1 MGRRSWIALLLSV
14 PLLVLGLP
22 APPAAA
28 ATQSDPISY
37 AYDDAGRLRAVIDPS
52 AGAGVYSY
60 DAVGNL
66 LSIDRRTATTTSII
80 EFDPDSGP
88 VGSSVTIYGTGFGST
103 ASQNSVSFNGVAA
116 TITSVSTTTLV
127 ATVPSGAT
135 TGPISVTSPA
145 GSATSSGSFVLT
157 NPPSAPTISGFT
169 PAIGASGTSVTID
182 GSNFDPATRNDIVT
196 FNGLR
201 AKVTG
206 ATPTSVSATVPS
218 YATSGRIRVATPGG
232 EATSSGDFFVPP
244 PSYTASNVGFT
255 GRIAVSETKTMT
267 ISTSGTIGMFV
278 FDGTP
283 GNRIGLRTSGA
294 SGFGCCQTLKI
305 YNPDGS
311 TLVDSWDWPN
321 RFVDTATLTQAG
333 TYTIVFFPG
342 SQTGSLNFTLYEFTD
357 ITGSITPGTPRQ
369 LNFTTPGQKAYLTF
383 DGTAGQKAS
392 VNFANGTFPYVLG
405 SYAFHAKILR
415 PDGNTL
421 KAQDFTGGGGGFV
434 DAVTLPDTGSY
445 TLVVDPDRELTG
457 NITATLYDVVD
468 ITGSITPGTPRT
480 LNFTTPGQNAYLTFT
495 TTQTDQKASVNFTN
509 GTFPYVLGSYAFH
522 AKILKPDGST
532 LKAQDFTGG
541 GGGFVD
547 AVTLHD
553 PLTYTLVVDPDREL
567 TGNIT
572 ATLYDVVDITG
583 SITPGT
589 PRTLNFTT
597 PGQNASLTFDATQN
611 GQQASVNFS
620 NGTFPYVLG
629 SYAFHARILN
639 PDGSTL
645 ISQDY
650 TSGSSGSI
658 PATTLP
664 AIGTYTLVV
673 DPDRELTGSI
683 TATLTLTG
691 GSGGAVAV
699 LSGSSSSGS
708 ADGEGQSLIGQ
719 TGDGGGEQTAATAP
733 TPSSSP
739 EPPSSAPSWVARF
752 QPPGP
757 EEWIPTDTNLTGYWQ
772 TGRPPSPLTQ
782 LAPLPVSSDIT
793 SVAGQVLTLNGEPLE
808 GVTLELD
815 KQSATTDETGR
826 FVLSDVPSGHQ
837 VLEIDG
843 TTANRAGK
851 TYGTFEYGVDLDKEQ
866 QNDLPFT
873 IWMPL
878 IDTAHEQSFDSPT
891 AKQVVLTTPKI
902 PGLEVVIPAGSRV
915 EDEDGE
921 PVTKLGITPVPIDRS
936 PFPLP
941 KFFETPVYF
950 TVQPGGAYVFP
961 DGARIIY
968 PNYTHQPPGARG
980 DFWNYDPEDKGWY
993 VYGQGTVSADGTQVI
1008 PDPGVKVYEF
1018 SGAMFDSGTPPDD
1031 GPQCSFWATLF
1042 SGCHGGDPVDPQSG
1056 LFTSETTD
1064 LYLPG
1069 PLPISLTRVYRQA
1082 DPNARGFGR
1091 ATNFTYGMFMYSA
1104 HQYSEADM
1112 IMPDGARVHYVRTS
1126 SGTGWTDAVF
1136 ESTSTPGPFYKST
1149 IVWNGNGWDVKL
1161 KDGTVYVFGENAPL
1175 QAIRDRFGNQITL
1188 TRTNGQSGNIT
1199 QISATGGRWIKLT
1212 YDTSNRIIQAEDNA
1226 GRIVGYHYDANGRLD
1241 RVTDANG
1248 GVTRYGW
1255 GSCAGTPVP
1264 ATCNQITTIIDPRDK
1279 LVLTNEYD
1287 TNQRVKTQTLADGTS
1302 KYTFAYTLTNGSV
1315 TKTDITD
1322 PNGFV
1327 RSVSFNAD
1335 GWTSTETF
1343 AKGKTYAQTFTYN
1356 RQAGTGLLDNVID
1369 PLGRK
1374 TSYIYDPKGNVK
1386 SVTRL
1391 AGTSG
1396 AVTTSFT
1403 YDPAFNQLAS
1413 VTDPLN
1419 HSVNYFYNAKG
1430 NLTSVEDALHRT
1442 STFTYNSAGQLRTAK
1457 DALDHVWTYG
1467 YTAGDLTSVT
1477 DPLGRTT
1484 RRFVDSAGR
1493 AVTVI
1498 DPLGHVVRRD
1508 YDDRNQ
1514 LTKVTDPL
1522 GGTTLFGHDPAGNL
1536 KTVTDA
1542 RQNVTTYGYD
1552 DMNRITSRQ
1561 DGLLKTEIF
1570 YYDRNSNLIKFT
1582 DRKGQVTTYQYD
1594 GLDRRTFVGFGTVAG
1609 PKGSTYSSSITYTYD
1624 AGNRLKKIVD
1634 TRGGTITR
1642 DYDDLDRLKTETAP
1656 NAPRGGIVYTYDNAD
1671 RRTTMQVGSL
1681 SPVVYGYNNAN
1692 QLTSITQGTSSVGF
1706 DYDAVGRPKTLTL
1719 PDGIVQ
1725 TYGYDDA
1732 NDVTSISYTKGA
1744 TTLGDLAYGYD
1755 ADGRRTA
1762 VWGSYGRT
1770 SLPAPTTAAASYN
1783 ANNQL
1788 TSWNGT
1794 TISYDL
1800 NGNLTGYGSQSF
1812 TWNDRNQLSATSAGN
1827 ASFTYDGLG
1836 RRLSKTVGGSTTKFL
1851 YDGANVVQEQN
1862 SSNTGTANLLT
1873 GLGIDH
1879 TFSRSVVGGAT
1890 SSLLTDVLGSTIA
1903 LADVNGAVQTSY
1915 TYDPF
1920 GVATTSGATNTN
1932 SYQFAGRESD
1942 GPTGMDYMRAR
1953 YYAPG
1958 FGRFISEDPLGFPGG
1973 PDPNVYGYVSDQP
1986 TTVTDPFGL
1995 DPGNGCG
2002 FLGSSC
2008 VLHFLEDHWFE
2019 IALFV
2024 VVTVLTDGLGDG
2036 FLFGGEFAEDAVLEI
2051 GAEEAD
2057 LGESIFYHYTD
2068 EAGRAGI
2075 EAAGEINPGA
2085 TTGRVFV
2092 SSTEYSDAAT
2102 AQAELALP
2110 RSPTGYFEI
2119 PESRLPGLTEPST
2132 VDPNVGQPGGGL
2144 ECWVTCSVDVSGLK
2158 FVPFP

>member
-1 MGRRSWIALLLSV
+1 MGRRSWVALLLSV

-22 APPAAA
+22 PPTAQA
-28 ATQSDPISY
+28 ATQSDPIAY

-52 AGAGVYSY
+52 AGAAVYSY

-66 LSIDRRTATTTSII
+66 LSVDRRSATTTSII

-103 ASQNSVSFNGVAA
+103 ASENSVSFNGVAA
-116 TITSVSTTTLV
+116 TITSASTTTLV

-145 GSATSSGSFVLT
+145 GSATSAGSFVVT
-157 NPPSAPTISGFT
+157 NPPSAPTISDFT
-169 PAIGASGTSVTID
+169 PTIGTSGTSVTIN
-182 GSNFDPATRNDIVT
+182 GSNFDPATMNDIVT

-206 ATPTSVSATVPS
+206 ATPTMISATVPS

-232 EATSSGDFFVPP
+232 EAISSGDFFVPP
-244 PSYTASNVGFT
+244 PGYTTNDVGFT
-255 GRIAVSETKTMT
+255 GRIAVGETKTMT

-321 RFVDTATLTQAG
+321 RFVDTPTLTQAG
-333 TYTIVFFPG
+333 TYTIAFLPG
-342 SQTGSLNFTLYEFTD
+342 SQTGSLNFTLYEFVD
-357 ITGSITPGTPRQ
+357 ITGPITPGTPRT
-369 LNFTTPGQKAYLTF
+369 LNFTTPGQRAYLTF
-383 DGTAGQKAS
+383 DASAGQKAS
-392 VNFANGTFPYVLG
+392 VNFTNGTFTYSLG
-405 SYAFHAKILR
+405 SYAFHSKILK
-415 PDGNTL
+415 PDGTTL
-421 KAQDFTGGGGGFV
+421 NAQDYISGSEGFV
-434 DAVTLPDTGSY
+434 DALTLPVTGTY
-445 TLVVDPDRELTG
+445 TLVVDPDRYLTG
-457 NITATLYDVVD
+457 NITATLYNVVD
-468 ITGSITPGTPRT
+468 ITGPITPGTPRT
-480 LNFTTPGQNAYLTFT
+480 LNFTTPGQNAYLTFDA
-495 TTQTDQKASVNFTN
+495 TQGQRISVNFTN
-509 GTFPYVLGSYAFH
+509 GTFPYSLGNYAFH
-522 AKILKPDGST
+522 SKILKPPPDGST
-532 LKAQDFTGG
+532 LNAKDYISGSE
-541 GGGFVD
+541 GFVD
-547 AVTLHD
+547 ALTLPVTG
-553 PLTYTLVVDPDREL
+553 TYTLVVDPDRYL

-572 ATLYDVVDITG
+572 ATLYNVVDITG
-583 SITPGT
+583 PITPGT

-597 PGQNASLTFDATQN
+597 PGQNAYLTFDATA
-611 GQQASVNFS
+611 GQQASVNFT
-620 NGTFPYVLG
+620 NGTFPYSLG
-629 SYAFHARILN
+629 NYAFHAKILN
-639 PDGSTL
+639 PPPDGSTL

-664 AIGTYTLVV
+664 VTGTYTLVV
-673 DPDRELTGSI
+673 DPDRFLTGNI

-691 GSGGAVAV
+691 GSGGAAAV
-699 LSGSSSSGS
+699 PSGSASSES
-708 ADGEGQSLIGQ
+708 ADGERQSPIAPSV
-719 TGDGGGEQTAATAP
+719 DGGDQPTRSAAPA
-733 TPSSSP
+733 PSSSP
-739 EPPSSAPSWVARF
+739 VPPAPPVTSLVDRYR
-752 QPPGP
+752 PPGP
-757 EEWIPTDTNLTGYWQ
+757 EEWVPSRTNLTGYWQ
-772 TGRPPSPLTQ
+772 TERPPSPLTE
-782 LAPLPVSSDIT
+782 LAPLPVSSDST
-793 SVAGQVLTLNGEPLE
+793 SLAGQVLTLNGEPLE
-808 GVTLELD
+808 GVTLELGE
-815 KQSATTDETGR
+815 QSGTTDETGR
-826 FVLSDVPSGHQ
+826 FALSDVPSGHQ

-843 TTANRAGK
+843 TTANRPGK
-851 TYGTFEYGVDLDKEQ
+851 TYGTFEYGVDLDKGQ
-866 QNDLPFT
+866 QNLLPFT

-878 IDTAHEQSFDSPT
+878 IDSAHELSFDSPT

-921 PVTKLGITPVPIDRS
+921 PVTKLGITPVPIDRP

-941 KFFETPVYF
+941 KFFEPPVYF

-1018 SGAMFDSGTPPDD
+1018 SGAMFDSGTPADD

-1069 PLPISLTRVYRQA
+1069 PLPISLTRVYRQN
-1082 DPNARGFGR
+1082 DTNARGFGL
-1091 ATNFTYGMFMYSA
+1091 ATNFTYGMFMWSNSS
-1104 HQYSEADM
+1104 QYQFADL
-1112 IMPDGARVHYVRTS
+1112 IMPDGARVHYVRIS

-1149 IVWNGNGWDVKL
+1149 IVWNGHGWDLTL

-1175 QAIRDRFGNQITL
+1175 QAIRDRNGNQITL
-1188 TRTNGQSGNIT
+1188 TRTNGQRGNIT
-1199 QISATGGRWIKLT
+1199 QISATGGRWINLT

-1226 GRIVGYHYDANGRLD
+1226 GRIVGYHYDGNGRLD

-1255 GSCAGTPVP
+1255 GSCAVP
-1264 ATCNQITTIIDPRDK
+1264 ATCNQMVTITDPRDK
-1279 LVLTNEYD
+1279 LVLKNDYD
-1287 TNQRVKTQTLADGTS
+1287 ANQRVQTQTLADGTS

-1335 GWTSTETF
+1335 GWISTETF
-1343 AKGKTYAQTFTYN
+1343 AKGKNYSQTFTYN

-1374 TSYIYDPKGNVK
+1374 TSYTYDPKGNVK
-1386 SVTRL
+1386 SITRL

-1396 AVTTSFT
+1396 ALTTQFS

-1419 HSVNYFYNAKG
+1419 HSVNYFYNARG

-1442 STFTYNSAGQLRTAK
+1442 SYFTYNTAGQLRTAK
-1457 DALDHVWTYG
+1457 DALDHIWTYG
-1467 YTAGDLTSVT
+1467 YTSGDLTSVT

-1484 RRFVDSAGR
+1484 SLFVDAAGR
-1493 AVTVI
+1493 IVTET

-1508 YDDRNQ
+1508 YDGRNQ
-1514 LTKVTDPL
+1514 LMKVTDPL
-1522 GGTTLFGHDPAGNL
+1522 GGTTHFGYDPAGNL

-1561 DGLLKTEIF
+1561 DGLLKTETF
-1570 YYDRNSNLIKFT
+1570 GYDRNSNLIKFT

-1594 GLDRRTFVGFGTVAG
+1594 GLNRRTFVGFGTVAG
-1609 PKGSTYSSSITYTYD
+1609 AKGGSTYSSSITYTYD
-1624 AGNRLKKIVD
+1624 PGNRLTKIVD

-1642 DYDDLDRLKTETAP
+1642 TYDDLDRLTNETAP

-1671 RRTTMQVGSL
+1671 RRATMKVGSL
-1681 SPVVYGYNNAN
+1681 AAVVYGYNNAN

-1706 DYDAVGRPKTLTL
+1706 DYDAAGRPKIVTL

-1732 NDVTSISYTKGA
+1732 NEVTSISYAKGA

-1755 ADGRRTA
+1755 AAGRRTA

-1770 SLPAPTTAAASYN
+1770 GLPAATTAPASFN

-1794 TISYDL
+1794 TLSYDL
-1800 NGNLTGYGSQSF
+1800 NGNLTGYGSQTF
-1812 TWNDRNQLSATSAGN
+1812 TWNDRNQLSSTSGGA
-1827 ASFTYDGLG
+1827 ASFAYDGLG
-1836 RRLSKTVGGSTTKFL
+1836 RRLSKTAGGTTTKFL
-1851 YDGANVVQEQN
+1851 YDGPNGVQEQN
-1862 SSNTGTANLLT
+1862 SSNTATANMLT
-1873 GLGIDH
+1873 GLGIDQ
-1879 TFSRSVVGGAT
+1879 TFSRQVVGGAT
-1890 SSLLTDVLGSTIA
+1890 SSLLTDALGSTIGLGDA
-1903 LADVNGAVQTSY
+1903 NGAIQTSY
-1915 TYDPF
+1915 TYEPF
-1920 GVATTSGATNTN
+1920 GGVTSSGATNTN
-1932 SYQFAGRESD
+1932 SYQFTGREND
-1942 GPTGMDYMRAR
+1942 GSTGLYFYRAR
-1953 YYAPG
+1953 YYNPT
-1958 FGRFISEDPLGFPGG
+1958 FGRFISEDPLAFPGG
-1973 PDPNVYGYVSDQP
+1973 PDPNLYSYVGNDPVSLS
-1986 TTVTDPFGL
+1986 DPFGL

-2002 FLGSSC
+2002 FLWFGCIASAFSALSKLAWDVTGYGLALIAVVRGASVRPCGNEDVWAIC
-2008 VLHFLEDHWFE
+2008 VEGTNVKAPW
-2019 IALFV
+2019 A
-2024 VVTVLTDGLGDG
+2024 
-2036 FLFGGEFAEDAVLEI
+2036 
-2051 GAEEAD
+2051 
-2057 LGESIFYHYTD
+2057 
-2068 EAGRAGI
+2068 
-2075 EAAGEINPGA
+2075 GA
-2085 TTGRVFV
+2085 TTIGHTIL
-2092 SSTEYSDAAT
+2092 SGNPLDACDVEHELVHVGEHEASGFFPQ
-2102 AQAELALP
+2102 AYLWESAFGGWRRDNKYERPAYEVEDACRAELQ
-2110 RSPTGYFEI
+2110 S
-2119 PESRLPGLTEPST
+2119 
-2132 VDPNVGQPGGGL
+2132 
-2144 ECWVTCSVDVSGLK
+2144 
-2158 FVPFP
+2158 

>member
-1 MGRRSWIALLLSV
+1 MGRRSWVALLLSV

-22 APPAAA
+22 APSVSA
-28 ATQSDPISY
+28 ATQSDPIAY
-37 AYDDAGRLRAVIDPS
+37 AYDDAGRLRAVMDPS
-52 AGAGVYSY
+52 AGAAVYSY

-66 LSIDRRTATTTSII
+66 LSIDRRSATTTSII
-80 EFDPDSGP
+80 EFDPDGGP
-88 VGSSVTIYGTGFGST
+88 VGSSVTIYGTGFSST
-103 ASQNSVSFNGVAA
+103 ASQNSVSFNGATA
-116 TITSVSTTTLV
+116 TITSASTTTLV

-145 GSATSSGSFVLT
+145 GSATSAGSFVVT

-169 PAIGASGTSVTID
+169 PMIGTSGTSVTIN

-206 ATPTSVSATVPS
+206 ATATTISATVPS

-232 EATSSGDFFVPP
+232 EAVSSGDFFIP
-244 PSYTASNVGFT
+244 PSGYTASNVGFT
-255 GRIAVSETKTMT
+255 GRIAVGETKTMT

-294 SGFGCCQTLKI
+294 SGFGCCQTLRI

-321 RFVDTATLTQAG
+321 RFVDTPTLTQAG
-333 TYTIVFFPG
+333 TYTIAFFPG
-342 SQTGSLNFTLYEFTD
+342 SQTGSLNFTLYEFVD
-357 ITGSITPGTPRQ
+357 ITGSITPGTPRT
-369 LNFTTPGQKAYLTF
+369 LDFTTPGQRAYLTF
-383 DGTAGQKAS
+383 DATAGQRAS
-392 VNFANGTFPYVLG
+392 VNFTNGTFPYALG

-421 KAQDFTGGGGGFV
+421 TAQDFTGGGGGFV
-434 DAVTLPDTGSY
+434 DAVTLPDTGTY

-457 NITATLYDVVD
+457 NLTATLYNVVD

-480 LNFTTPGQNAYLTFT
+480 LNFNTPGQNAYLTFN

-509 GTFPYVLGSYAFH
+509 GTFPYALGKYAFH
-522 AKILKPDGST
+522 AKILKPDGYT

-541 GGGFVD
+541 DGGFVD

-553 PLTYTLVVDPDREL
+553 PGTYTLVVDPDRELTGNMTATLYDVVDITGPITSGTPRTLNFTTPGQNAFLTFDATAGQQASVNFTNGTFPDDLGGYEFHARILKPPPDGSTLISRDYTSGSSGSIPATTLPVTGTYTLVVDPDREL

-572 ATLYDVVDITG
+572 AT
-583 SITPGT
+583 
-589 PRTLNFTT
+589 F
-597 PGQNASLTFDATQN
+597 
-611 GQQASVNFS
+611 
-620 NGTFPYVLG
+620 
-629 SYAFHARILN
+629 
-639 PDGSTL
+639 
-645 ISQDY
+645 
-650 TSGSSGSI
+650 
-658 PATTLP
+658 
-664 AIGTYTLVV
+664 
-673 DPDRELTGSI
+673 
-683 TATLTLTG
+683 TLTG
-691 GSGGAVAV
+691 GSGAAA
-699 LSGSSSSGS
+699 LPSGSSSSGS
-708 ADGEGQSLIGQ
+708 ADGEGQSR
-719 TGDGGGEQTAATAP
+719 TGPSADGGDEQTASAAP
-733 TPSSSP
+733 APSSSP
-739 EPPSSAPSWVARF
+739 EAPASAEASLVDRF

-757 EEWIPTDTNLTGYWQ
+757 EEWVPTRTNLTGYWR
-772 TGRPPSPLTQ
+772 TDRPPSPLTE
-782 LAPLPVSSDIT
+782 LAPLPVSYDNT
-793 SVAGQVLTLNGEPLE
+793 SLAGQVLTLNGAPLE

-815 KQSATTDETGR
+815 EQSATTDETGR
-826 FVLSDVPSGHQ
+826 FVLSEVPSGHQ

-843 TTANRAGK
+843 TTANRPGK
-851 TYGTFEYGVDLDKEQ
+851 TYGTFEYGVDLDKGQ
-866 QNDLPFT
+866 QNILPFT

-878 IDTAHEQSFDSPT
+878 IDTAHAQRIDSPT
-891 AKQVVLTTPKI
+891 ATQVVLTTPKI
-902 PGLEVVIPAGSRV
+902 PGLEIIIPAGSRI

-921 PVTKLGITPVPIDRS
+921 PVTSLGITPVPIDRP
-936 PFPLP
+936 PFALP

-961 DGARIIY
+961 EGARIIY

-1082 DPNARGFGR
+1082 DTNARGFGR

-1104 HQYSEADM
+1104 NQYQEADL

-1149 IVWNGNGWDVKL
+1149 IVWNGHGWDL
-1161 KDGTVYVFGENAPL
+1161 TTKDGTVYVFGENAPL
-1175 QAIRDRFGNQITL
+1175 QAIRDRYGNKITL

-1199 QISATGGRWIKLT
+1199 QISATGGRWVKLT

-1248 GVTRYGW
+1248 GITRYGW
-1255 GSCAGTPVP
+1255 GSCPDP
-1264 ATCNQITTIIDPRDK
+1264 ATCNQMVSITDPKDK
-1279 LVLTNEYD
+1279 VVLTNEYD
-1287 TNQRVKTQTLADGTS
+1287 TNRVKTQTLADGTS
-1302 KYTFAYTLTNGSV
+1302 KYAFAYTLTSGLV

-1335 GWTSTETF
+1335 GWISAETF

-1374 TSYIYDPKGNVK
+1374 TSFTYDPKGNVK

-1396 AVTTSFT
+1396 ALTTQFS
-1403 YDPAFNQLAS
+1403 YDPAFNQVAS

-1419 HSVNYFYNAKG
+1419 HSVKYFYDARG

-1442 STFTYNSAGQLRTAK
+1442 SYFTYNSAGQLRTAK

-1467 YTAGDLTSVT
+1467 YTAGDLTSIR

-1484 RRFVDSAGR
+1484 SLFVDSAGR
-1493 AVTVI
+1493 VVTET
-1498 DPLGHVVRRD
+1498 DPMGHVVRRD

-1522 GGTTLFGHDPAGNL
+1522 GGTTLFGYDPAGNL
-1536 KTVTDA
+1536 QTVTDA

-1552 DMNRITSRQ
+1552 DMNRITSRK
-1561 DGLLKTEIF
+1561 DALLKTELF
-1570 YYDRNSNLIKFT
+1570 GYDRNSNVIKFT

-1594 GLDRRTFVGFGTVAG
+1594 GLNRRTFVGFGTVAG

-1624 AGNRLKKIVD
+1624 GGNRLKKIVD

-1671 RRTTMQVGSL
+1671 RRATTQVGNL
-1681 SPVVYGYNNAN
+1681 AAVVYGYNNAN

-1706 DYDAVGRPKTLTL
+1706 TYDAAGRPKTLTL

-1732 NDVTSISYTKGA
+1732 SEVTSISYTKGA

-1755 ADGRRTA
+1755 IAGRRTA
-1762 VWGSYGRT
+1762 VWGSFGRT
-1770 SLPAPTTAAASYN
+1770 GLPAATTATASYN

-1794 TISYDL
+1794 TPSYDP
-1800 NGNLTGYGSQSF
+1800 NGNLTSFGSQTL
-1812 TWNDRNQLSATSAGN
+1812 TWNDRNQLSATSAGS
-1827 ASFTYDGLG
+1827 ASFSYDGLG
-1836 RRLSKTVGGSTTKFL
+1836 RRLSKTVGGATTKFL
-1851 YDGANVVQEQN
+1851 YDGANIVQEQN
-1862 SSNTGTANLLT
+1862 SSNIATANLLT
-1873 GLGIDH
+1873 GLGIDQS
-1879 TFSRSVVGGAT
+1879 FSRTDSAGER
-1890 SSLLTDVLGSTIA
+1890 SFLTDVLGSTLA
-1903 LADVNGAVQTSY
+1903 LADTSGAIATSY
-1915 TYDPF
+1915 TYEPF
-1920 GVATTSGATNTN
+1920 GATVVSGSSSAN
-1932 SYQFAGRESD
+1932 SFQFTGRETD
-1942 GPTGMDYMRAR
+1942 GTTGLYFYRAR
-1953 YYAPG
+1953 YYSPTLQ
-1958 FGRFISEDPLGFPGG
+1958 RFVAEDPIGLSSGDVNLYAYVSNSSTNFIDPLGLESE
-1973 PDPNVYGYVSDQP
+1973 DE
-1986 TTVTDPFGL
+1986 
-1995 DPGNGCG
+1995 GCG
-2002 FLGSSC
+2002 FFWWRCYDDFLGEVGQCLKYAISC
-2008 VLHFLEDHWFE
+2008 VVDDFFGRLIFPAA
-2019 IALFV
+2019 IT
-2024 VVTVLTDGLGDG
+2024 VTLVGLGG
-2036 FLFGGEFAEDAVLEI
+2036 AIIVGGCATVGLCGLAIV
-2051 GAEEAD
+2051 
-2057 LGESIFYHYTD
+2057 S
-2068 EAGRAGI
+2068 
-2075 EAAGEINPGA
+2075 GA
-2085 TTGRVFV
+2085 TL
-2092 SSTEYSDAAT
+2092 AAVG
-2102 AQAELALP
+2102 
-2110 RSPTGYFEI
+2110 GYVGVRYYIKLWKERDTLFDYDGCVD
-2119 PESRLPGLTEPST
+2119 RFPGL
-2132 VDPNVGQPGGGL
+2132 
-2144 ECWVTCSVDVSGLK
+2144 CSPD
-2158 FVPFP
+2158 